1 MPAFSISAPGKIILF
16 GEHAVVYGQPAIA
29 VPVNQIKAKAI
40 VKPDV
45 TAPAGRV
52 GIQAPQVDLDSTLAA
67 LPASDPIGLTVA
79 ATLEAV
85 GVSQP
90 PAFILRITSTIPI
103 ASGLGSGAAVSVAII
118 RAVSGFLG
126 QALPDERV
134 SALAFEIEKIHHG
147 TPSGIDNTVIAYSR
161 PVYFIR
167 ERPIETLEIGQT
179 IKFII
184 ADTGIASPTAAT
196 VGQVR
201 RKWETNPGQTGRIFE
216 AIGSLTR
223 AARDALLEGKIKTL
237 GTLMDE
243 NHQQLQELAVSSP
256 ELDHLVTAARRAGGL
271 GAKLSGGGQGGNIIT
286 LVPNGAEDQIGDAL
300 RAAGAV
306 QIFQTLLRNPLRE
319 T

>member
-1 MPAFSISAPGKIILF
+1 MPAYSISAPGKIILF

-40 VKPDV
+40 IKPDV
-45 TAPAGRV
+45 TAAPGRV
-52 GIQAPQVDLDSTLAA
+52 GIQAPQVNLDSTLAE
-67 LPASDPIGLTVA
+67 LPANDPIALAVA
-79 ATLEAV
+79 STLEAV
-85 GVSQP
+85 GVSRL
-90 PAFILRITSTIPI
+90 PAFLLRITSTIPL

-126 QALPDERV
+126 KPLPDERV
-134 SALAFEIEKIHHG
+134 SALAYEIEKIHHG
-147 TPSGIDNTVIAYSR
+147 TPSGIDNTVITYSR

-167 ERPIETLEIGQT
+167 ERPIETLEIGQP

-184 ADTGIASPTAAT
+184 ADTGIASPTAVT

-201 RKWETNPGQTGRIFE
+201 HQWETNPKHTGQIFE
-216 AIGSLTR
+216 AIGSLTQ
-223 AARDALLEGKIKTL
+223 AARDALLEGRIKSL

-243 NHQQLQELAVSSP
+243 NHQWLQELAVSSP
-256 ELDHLVTAARRAGGL
+256 ELDRLVTAARQAGGL

-286 LVPNGAEDQIGDAL
+286 LVPNGAEDQISDAL

-306 QIFQTLLRNPLRE
+306 QIFQTLLRNHLRE